1 MRKQS
6 RNPEQDLGL
15 NSTKITELKS
25 ESQAGNIYQMSMLRA
40 ETENED

>member
-25 ESQAGNIYQMSMLRA
+25 ESQAVNLAHIS
-40 ETENED
+40 NEHAARSN